1 MTRFIVTALLTLSI
15 ALFGV
20 LPHAAM
26 AGQMQKTA
34 APCHSEQT
42 VMSGH
47 ADATKH
53 CGGSD
58 HSMSDACAIACFVS
72 IATWFTS
79 ADAAQMAFRP
89 VAHRATVS
97 LVFRGRTGE
106 TADRPP
112 KFL

>member
-20 LPHAAM
+20 LPHDAM
-26 AGQMQKTA
+26 AGQTQKTA
-34 APCHSEQT
+34 APCHTEQT
-42 VMSGH
+42 VMNGH
-47 ADATKH
+47 ADAMKH

-58 HSMSDACAIACFVS
+58 HAMSGACAIACLGS
-72 IATWFTS
+72 IATWFTT
-79 ADAAQMAFRP
+79 ADAAPMAFRP

-97 LVFRGRTGE
+97 LVLRGRTGE